1 MIEELKVI
9 IEMIAGLPHFA
20 LWVIAAFWAYKVIV
34 IGSIYGVIR
43 LAITKFHDF
52 LVKPKDVDLDH
63 MCASMNIK
71 KSLILQ
77 LSRIPCQFTQLDPMA
92 VNWLKEAIDEKLQKS
107 KPHV

>member
-1 MIEELKVI
+1 MIEELKII

-43 LAITKFHDF
+43 LGIVKFHDF
-52 LVKPKDVDLDH
+52 LVKPKDVDLDN
-63 MCASMNIK
+63 MCGSMNIK

-77 LSRIPCQFTQLDPMA
+77 LSRVPCQFTQLDPIA
-92 VNWLKEAIDEKLQKS
+92 VNWLKEAIDEKLQKN